1 MAQKVIQIGS
11 SIGVTIPKDMAEDLG
26 FSVGEAVEVRADGP
40 GRAVIER
47 QNAGPKK
54 SVAEAV
60 KWAVAYIEKYR
71 SDFEAL
77 ADK

>member
-11 SIGVTIPKDMAEDLG
+11 SIGVTIPKETAEELG
-26 FSVGEAVEVRADGP
+26 FRVGETVYVHGEGP
-40 GRAVIER
+40 GRVVVER
-47 QNAGPKK
+47 QTNKNPAI
-54 SVAEAV
+54 ADAV
-60 KWAVAYIEKYR
+60 KWATAYIEKYR